1 MLLTAAVTSWQ
12 PHTERKRCSGVR
24 SGSSSEHC
32 GRYMRGHRR
41 PAQPPTANWQ
51 PLVDSYLSSYAGGVS
66 RSDVDYAEAW
76 AANASQFTAAGSWRA
91 RVVNGSLWVRP
102 IHFYEHWKERASVLR
117 ILLLAAQQASAL
129 GEPLPDSELVF
140 AAADSDPTVLHS
152 RRRCHAPNTSATLHG
167 RRRTRPAANC
177 PRLPVFVHAR
187 ASALGSTALP
197 LPEYSW
203 VGSYHSP
210 PWCQMQPRFERAAAA
225 WGWEQRDARAYFGGA
240 CSTGI
245 SRQSLLPLNRTHGE
259 LLHVLDVGFGRSGFV
274 NPHDVER
281 AKRSYARLG
290 VGWGNFSAQLPP
302 DYACR
307 FQVLLSVP
315 GFGYS
320 NRLRQ
325 LLACGSAVVH
335 VQHQSHEFFEPL
347 LKSGVHYLTLP
358 GGFGTGGGET
368 AVRSVRQQLVPLLRA
383 LRSDGT
389 QRRRLGRA
397 AAAFARSRL
406 THAAA
411 VSYARAL
418 LTAYGTLYR
427 SEVVAP
433 SPADSEGGGFFR
445 IDSARDLLR
454 AARMCDCAAD
464 NARHTPHAARPR
476 HEARCTLGGGI
487 ACHPFPRGSSGC
499 WAARCC
505 AGWDCPTKALGC
517 PKVAAGNASRM

>member
-335 VQHQSHEFFEPL
+335 VQH
-347 LKSGVHYLTLP
+347 
-358 GGFGTGGGET
+358 
-368 AVRSVRQQLVPLLRA
+368 
-383 LRSDGT
+383 
-389 QRRRLGRA
+389 
-397 AAAFARSRL
+397 AR
-406 THAAA
+406 
-411 VSYARAL
+411 V
-418 LTAYGTLYR
+418 
-427 SEVVAP
+427 
-433 SPADSEGGGFFR
+433 
-445 IDSARDLLR
+445 
-454 AARMCDCAAD
+454 
-464 NARHTPHAARPR
+464 
-476 HEARCTLGGGI
+476 
-487 ACHPFPRGSSGC
+487 
-499 WAARCC
+499 
-505 AGWDCPTKALGC
+505 
-517 PKVAAGNASRM
+517 